1 LRNLPDSAILEISG
15 PRGDATVW
23 GGFFQ
28 GRRNSC
34 QFRVAF
40 IPEQLYLIK
49 MADTLIIKR
58 LVVGYLS
65 ANCYVVGRESPG
77 EGMVIDPGGNE
88 QDIFQAITD
97 SGLEIRTI
105 VLTHGHSDH
114 IAALYDIQDR
124 TGAQVAI
131 HIEDANF
138 LEGRGSFSSQF
149 GISYRTPHPPDRLLR
164 EGDVIECG
172 GLSFTVVHTPGH
184 TPGSICLLTG
194 DKVFTGDT
202 IFRRGI
208 GTTLM
213 PGSSRSQLIASIHN
227 RLMVLPDNTV
237 IYPGHGRETTIGDER
252 RDNPYV
258 RKW

>member
-1 LRNLPDSAILEISG
+1 MG
-15 PRGDATVW
+15 
-23 GGFFQ
+23 
-28 GRRNSC
+28 
-34 QFRVAF
+34 
-40 IPEQLYLIK
+40 

-65 ANCYVVGRESPG
+65 ANCYIVGRESSG

-88 QDIFQAITD
+88 REILQAITD
-97 SGLEIRTI
+97 SRLAIKTI

-131 HIEDANF
+131 HIEDADF

-149 GISYRTPHPPDRLLR
+149 GISYKTPHPPDRLLR
-164 EGDVIECG
+164 EGDVIDCG
-172 GLSFTVVHTPGH
+172 GLPFTVIHTPGH
-184 TPGSICLLTG
+184 TPGSICLLAG
-194 DKVFTGDT
+194 NMVFTGDT

-213 PGSSRSQLIASIHN
+213 PGSSRPQLLASIQS
-227 RLMVLPDNTV
+227 RLMVLPDDTI
-237 IYPGHGRETTIGDER
+237 IYPGPGRETTIGDER

-258 RKW
+258 KK